1 MLLED
6 ITELTAAENFRCDAL
21 SCRMS
26 GTACAK
32 MHALAR
38 TTMDVSRHACI
49 RCLLGAK
56 RATLLKIGRPACQAE
71 DGGLACVKSAEPGS
85 KYCAQH
91 AHRSVAPKVRLA
103 VVEAKFL
110 DSEVDWTEELPPP
123 PTPVPEEVEPPR
135 PQRAVREKP
144 LKGAKRARP
153 QPAEPEAPP
162 VVDAE
167 APPAPR
173 VQARL
178 VVCACGVQFHPRS
191 DRRFPTLDVCSWC
204 VGRSIRRCRRLGLDL
219 TAENIST
226 NLEVARVVSEK
237 ANCKRCGRETLA
249 CYNICYVCVASVI
262 SVFARRYA
270 RSVSRDEAQTAYLEL
285 PPKRQYSSR
294 KGAARL
300 D

>member
-1 MLLED
+1 MLLEE
-6 ITELTAAENFRCDAL
+6 ITELTAVENFRCDAL

-49 RCLLGAK
+49 RCPLGAK

-71 DGGLACVKSAEPGS
+71 DGGLACVRSAEPGS

-91 AHRSVAPKVRLA
+91 THRSVAPKVRLA
-103 VVEAKFL
+103 VAEAKFL
-110 DSEVDWTEELPPP
+110 TSEVDWTGELPPP
-123 PTPVPEEVEPPR
+123 PAPILEAVEPPR
-135 PQRAVREKP
+135 PQRAVLEKP
-144 LKGAKRARP
+144 LKGAKQPKP
-153 QPAEPEAPP
+153 QPAAPETPP
-162 VVDAE
+162 VAE
-167 APPAPR
+167 VEVPPTTRAQ
-173 VQARL
+173 VRL

-204 VGRSIRRCRRLGLDL
+204 IGRSIRRCRRLGLDL
-219 TAENIST
+219 TAENVST
-226 NLEVARVVSEK
+226 NLEVTRVVSRK
-237 ANCKRCGRETLA
+237 ISCKRCGRETLE

-262 SVFARRYA
+262 SVFAHRYA
-270 RSVSRDEAQTAYLEL
+270 RSVTREEAQTAYLEL
-285 PPKRQYSSR
+285 PPKRQYPSR
-294 KGAARL
+294 KGKALL